1 MIKVVLTE
9 DNADLREGLS
19 IIFKENSNEFELAG
33 VFPDAESA
41 LRKIPS
47 LKPDVAL
54 MDINLPGMNGIE
66 CVKKL
71 KQVMPELDVIMLTV
85 FADDKTVF
93 DSLCAGACGYITKN
107 ASPSEILDAIREVKK
122 GGAPMSARIA
132 RMVVKSFQPMENSEL
147 TDREKEVLA
156 ELCKGKSYKMV
167 ADALFI
173 SHDTVRHHIKNIYKK
188 LQVHS
193 VSEAILIAMKRRMV

>member
-1 MIKVVLTE
+1 
-9 DNADLREGLS
+9 
-19 IIFKENSNEFELAG
+19 
-33 VFPDAESA
+33 
-41 LRKIPS
+41 
-47 LKPDVAL
+47 
-54 MDINLPGMNGIE
+54 
-66 CVKKL
+66 
-71 KQVMPELDVIMLTV
+71 
-85 FADDKTVF
+85 
-93 DSLCAGACGYITKN
+93 
-107 ASPSEILDAIREVKK
+107 
-122 GGAPMSARIA
+122 
-132 RMVVKSFQPMENSEL
+132 MENSEL